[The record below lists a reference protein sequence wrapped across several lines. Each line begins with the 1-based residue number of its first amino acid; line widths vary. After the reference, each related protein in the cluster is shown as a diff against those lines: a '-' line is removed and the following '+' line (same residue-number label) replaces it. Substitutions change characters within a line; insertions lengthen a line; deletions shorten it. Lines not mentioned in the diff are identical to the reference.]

1 MAEPIRQSY
10 VHDGTEVVK
19 TFKKAE
25 RKLKSG
31 KIDQVVEITPKEPQ
45 QGTWK
50 KWVREDELFEVLPDE
65 HQ

>member
-1 MAEPIRQSY
+1 MSEPIRQSY
-10 VHDGTEVVK
+10 VHEGIEVVK

-31 KIDQVVEITPKEPQ
+31 KVDQVVEVTPKEPQ
-45 QGTWK
+45 LGSWK
-50 KWVREDELFEVLPDE
+50 KWVREDELFIVLPDE